1 MRVFAIRRDTSG
13 TISIHY
19 DFGVLE
25 SYTSGAVGRK
35 PWPQATLDRCSIQA
49 RMQDFNFSY
58 RRFAIDRYN
67 GGILESQQLT
77 PSCPTKNY
85 DERSKS
91 SRFSIAFV

>member
-35 PWPQATLDRCSIQA
+35 PWPQATLDHCSILA
-49 RMQDFNFSY
+49 RCKISIS
-58 RRFAIDRYN
+58 AI
-67 GGILESQQLT
+67 GGLPLT
-77 PSCPTKNY
+77 ITMAAS
-85 DERSKS
+85 
-91 SRFSIAFV
+91 